1 MHNDQSLNEKTVQF
15 IHLGDKLENI
25 DKTKDTTDEI
35 KKTNKENTINI

>member
-15 IHLGDKLENI
+15 IHLGDKFKNT
-25 DKTKDTTDEI
+25 DKSKDTDKI